1 LLSCC
6 PLKFSGFGDDFPHFN
21 FVITTFT
28 INRKFAVNFF
38 VQMKELAVI
47 LEKYKELVKTN
58 QSAVLATVVDVVGS
72 GYRRPGARMLI
83 DKNGYGI
90 GTVSGGCLE
99 ADVLERAKKVLQS
112 GEPTVITY
120 DTTKDENSLFGL
132 GMGCRGIVR
141 ILLEPIE
148 RESYLVRVLQIASE
162 HRERQFI
169 ATLISSDNN
178 SFISGRIFYDEA
190 EQFYFKNLPNVLE
203 DSRDFINDCFE
214 FFSQNKSA
222 EVREYQNEK
231 GRFELLFENIDPPLN
246 LLLFG
251 AGFDALPLVR
261 FAKELGWRV
270 TAIDHRAAFANRE
283 RLPEADEIIVSH
295 SEDLSDEIF
304 QDENSVAVVMTHNYD
319 RDREILRRLLLSN
332 CRYVGALGPK
342 KRTEKILAEIGAGF
356 SDEQLAKL
364 HAPIGLDIGA
374 DTPEAIALSIVAEIQ
389 SVLSNR
395 DGGFLRNRKGSI
407 YERNE

>member
-1 LLSCC
+1 
-6 PLKFSGFGDDFPHFN
+6 
-21 FVITTFT
+21 
-28 INRKFAVNFF
+28 
-38 VQMKELAVI
+38 MKELAVI
-47 LEKYKELVKTN
+47 LEKYKELEKTN
-58 QSAVLATVVDVVGS
+58 QPAVLATVVDVVGS

-83 DKNGYGI
+83 DENGYGI

-99 ADVLERAKKVLQS
+99 ADVLERAKKVLQT

-141 ILLEPIE
+141 ILLEKTQDND
-148 RESYLVRVLQIASE
+148 LFKFFQKCFGA
-162 HRERQFI
+162 RQKLCI
-169 ATLISSDNN
+169 ATCINAPIPPDLKSIGKRLYYNAIGTLLNSENNDGYRAELLIDILTALN
-178 SFISGRIFYDEA
+178 SNKSFTRIYQTSHGE
-190 EQFYFKNLPNVLE
+190 
-203 DSRDFINDCFE
+203 IE
-214 FFSQNKSA
+214 FFI
-222 EVREYQNEK
+222 EVLN
-231 GRFELLFENIDPPLN
+231 PPLN

-251 AGFDALPLVR
+251 AGYDAIPLVK

-270 TAIDHRAAFANRE
+270 TAIDHRAAFANAE
-283 RLPEADEIIVSH
+283 RLPEADEIIVSP
-295 SEDLSDEIF
+295 SENLSDELF
-304 QDENSVAVVMTHNYD
+304 QDENSVAVIMTHNYD
-319 RDREILRRLLLSN
+319 RDREILRRLLRSN

-342 KRTEKILAEIGAGF
+342 KRAEKILAEIGAGF
-356 SDEQLAKL
+356 SDEQLARL